1 MYFINEP
8 ESKVPIK
15 SAGTYYNYYLKRQK
29 TNKHAQAFLFRTS
42 AFFFFGAKNILKIS
56 RSLNWE
62 CFKKLYLYSGN

>member
-15 SAGTYYNYYLKRQK
+15 SAGTYYNYYLKLQK

-42 AFFFFGAKNILKIS
+42 AFFFWGKKYTKNKSFTQLGMFQKIV
-56 RSLNWE
+56 LI
-62 CFKKLYLYSGN
+62 